1 MKPVTILYK
10 ITTWKDKE
18 EQENVRKKNDETT
31 QTHQP
36 EMLPVKKKQVFSEEW
51 LMELDKS
58 PKIIDRNEQ
67 EMKDSVEHSK

>member
-1 MKPVTILYK
+1 MKPVIILYNN
-10 ITTWKDKE
+10 ITWKDKE

-36 EMLPVKKKQVFSEEW
+36 EMHLVKKKQVFSEEW

-58 PKIIDRNEQ
+58 RKEIDRNEQ
-67 EMKDSVEHSK
+67 EMKGSVEHSK